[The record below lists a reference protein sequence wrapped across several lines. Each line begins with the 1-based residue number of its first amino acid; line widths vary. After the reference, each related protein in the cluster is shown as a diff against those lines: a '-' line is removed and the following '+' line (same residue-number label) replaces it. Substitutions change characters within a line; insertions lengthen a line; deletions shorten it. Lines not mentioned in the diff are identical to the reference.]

1 MKQTYEI
8 NNVVKKTIAHFETV
22 FGDISEE
29 KVKIVSKII
38 EKEVKSW
45 ESEVVESIVANSVFL
60 ATMKLIEDE
69 ISGTKKMEVAE

>member
-38 EKEVKSW
+38 EKEVNDW
-45 ESEVVESIVANSVFL
+45 DSEVVESIVANSVFL

-69 ISGTKKMEVAE
+69 ISGTKKMEVTE

>member
-22 FGDISEE
+22 FGYISEE
-29 KVKIVSKII
+29 KVKVVSKII
-38 EKEVKSW
+38 EKEVNDW
-45 ESEVVESIVANSVFL
+45 DSEVVESIVANSVFL

-69 ISGTKKMEVAE
+69 ISGTKKMEVTE

>member
-38 EKEVKSW
+38 EKEVNDW
-45 ESEVVESIVANSVFL
+45 DSEVVESIVANSVFL
-60 ATMKLIEDE
+60 DTMKLIEDE
-69 ISGTKKMEVAE
+69 ISGTKKMEVTE

>member
-38 EKEVKSW
+38 EKEVNDW
-45 ESEVVESIVANSVFL
+45 DSEVVESIVANSVFL